1 MGQSYQLNKVHIY
14 NYRNKEGSNYNA
26 YMKIYQIKMRAKK
39 KLLKEQWKE
48 VQREFFNILNHE

>member
-26 YMKIYQIKMRAKK
+26 YMKIYQIKMRAWKK
-39 KLLKEQWKE
+39 
-48 VQREFFNILNHE
+48 VQKEFFNILYHE